1 MSKLKFRKYIDDNNL
16 KNTPLIN
23 QKFISFAPNLY
34 LKLGKMHEIC
44 GPAKI
49 RIAILV
55 AAKTADLIVWKRPSW

>member
-1 MSKLKFRKYIDDNNL
+1 MNKLKFKKNIINNNL
-16 KNTPLIN
+16 KNTPLVN

-44 GPAKI
+44 GPARM

-55 AAKTADLIVWKRPSW
+55 AAKTDD